1 MAGFLFDKVVF
12 GPVQS
17 RRLGRSLGV
26 NLLPADG
33 KCCTFDC
40 IYCECGWTDS
50 SDLSGRKMPD
60 RAAVI
65 EALEKKLKALKQQD
79 ALPDA
84 ITFAG
89 NGEPTLHP
97 DFAAIIHDTLALR
110 NRYAPSAFVTV
121 LSNGTGLGNPEVF
134 EALRKVDLNIQ
145 KLDAGTNHTLSLI
158 NRPNRSVSTN
168 QLVGQL
174 AAFSGRVIVQTL
186 FLRGTVD
193 GVIIDNTTD
202 DEVLAWIE
210 NLKKIAPA
218 YVMIYP
224 IDRETPAAGLEKID
238 PETLHSIAARASA
251 AGIDVR
257 VYP

>member
-12 GPVQS
+12 GPVHS

-26 NLLPADG
+26 NLLPAEA

-40 IYCECGWTDS
+40 IYCECGWTNS
-50 SDLSGRKMPD
+50 SNLSGRKMPE
-60 RAAVI
+60 RAAVVD
-65 EALEKKLKALKQQD
+65 ALEKKLKALKQQD

-97 DFAAIIHDTLALR
+97 DFPAIIHDTLALR

-121 LSNGTGLGNPEVF
+121 LSNGTGLGNPDVF
-134 EALRKVDLNIQ
+134 EALRKIDLNIQ
-145 KLDAGTNHTLSLI
+145 KLDAGTQLALNLI
-158 NRPNRSVSTN
+158 NRPNRNVSTER
-168 QLVGQL
+168 LVQQL
-174 AAFSGRVIVQTL
+174 AAFNGKVIIQTL
-186 FLRGTVD
+186 FLRGTVE
-193 GVIIDNTTD
+193 GVPVDNTTES
-202 DEVLAWIE
+202 EVLAWIE

-218 YVMIYP
+218 YVMVYP

-238 PETLHSIAARASA
+238 PETLRAIAARAA
-251 AGIDVR
+251 ATGIDVR